1 MENLNFHKQKLY
13 CLIIAGVGLIS
24 LFLAW
29 KVAQGGRRMDEGFG
43 FSYSKNGFSG
53 MGLIAVLGIVGVIAA
68 SFMGDKTKAYEGQSK
83 QIALGSFGAIALGA
97 VLSLVTKMK
106 ILGYPVPSNP
116 GIGAFLAIAVGAAGL
131 LFLMGIVKIP
141 DNKPKA

>member
-1 MENLNFHKQKLY
+1 
-13 CLIIAGVGLIS
+13 
-24 LFLAW
+24 
-29 KVAQGGRRMDEGFG
+29 MDEGFG